1 MTAYPAP
8 PALPNNSAQDRSK
21 EFVAYEYLP
30 LDEKYY
36 NLCEED
42 VAILKAQTE
51 IRDDAELK
59 KHVVEVQAEAY
70 KVCPTVRGG
79 YVVGLL

>member
-36 NLCEED
+36 DLCEED
-42 VAILKAQTE
+42 GAFLKAQTR
-51 IRDDAELK
+51 IQDDAELK
-59 KHVVEVQAEAY
+59 KHVIEVQAEAY
-70 KVCPTVRGG
+70 RVRPTVRGG
-79 YVVGLL
+79 YIFGLL